1 MRMLAGVIF
10 DFDGVIVD
18 TEPLHYR
25 AFQKILEPLGLGY
38 GWDTYVADYLGFD
51 DRDAFREA
59 FRSRGRPL
67 SGTEL
72 EPLIEQKAQAFLEI
86 IAAGVR
92 PYPGAV
98 ELIAGISGRLP
109 LAICSGALRS
119 DILPVLEQFGLGGV
133 FDVIVTA
140 DDVTA
145 SKPDPACYRLTV
157 ERLSA
162 ACPGKGIAPESCIVI
177 EDTPGGI
184 AAARGA
190 GLVVVGVTTSYPA
203 DRLAG
208 TARIVTSLEE
218 LTPDDLALL
227 V

>member
-1 MRMLAGVIF
+1 MLAGVIF

-25 AFQKILEPLGLGY
+25 AFQTVLDPLGLGY
-38 GWDTYVADYLGFD
+38 SWDTYVADYLGFD

-59 FRSRGRPL
+59 FRSQGAIL
-67 SGTEL
+67 GDGEL
-72 EPLIEQKAQAFLEI
+72 VKLIDRKAQAFLAI
-86 IAAGVR
+86 IAEGVT

-98 ELIAGISGRLP
+98 ELIVGSAGRLP

-119 DILPVLEQFGLGGV
+119 DIIPILKQFGLESV

-140 DDVTA
+140 DDVSV
-145 SKPDPACYRLTV
+145 SKPDPASYRVTL
-157 ERLSA
+157 ERLAA
-162 ACPGKGIAPESCIVI
+162 ACPGRGIAAESCIVI

-184 AAARGA
+184 AAALGA
-190 GLVVVGVTTSYPA
+190 GLSVVGVTTSYPA
-203 DRLAG
+203 ERLSG
-208 TARIVTSLEE
+208 TIRIVTSLAE
-218 LTPDDLALL
+218 LAPDDLALL

>member
-1 MRMLAGVIF
+1 MLAGVIF

-25 AFQKILEPLGLGY
+25 AFQEILEPLGLGY
-38 GWDTYVADYLGFD
+38 GWESYVADYLGFD
-51 DRDAFREA
+51 DRDAFRAA
-59 FRSRGRPL
+59 FRSRGLPL
-67 SGTEL
+67 DDSEL
-72 EPLIEQKAQAFLEI
+72 GHLIHRKGMAFLEI
-86 IAAGVR
+86 IAAGVT

-98 ELIAGISGRLP
+98 ELIRGITGRLP

-119 DILPVLEQFGLGGV
+119 DILPVLEQFGLGSA

-140 DDVTA
+140 DDVPT
-145 SKPDPACYRLTV
+145 SKPDPACYRMTV
-157 ERLSA
+157 ESLCSA
-162 ACPGKGIAPESCIVI
+162 FPGRGIAPGSCIVI

-190 GLVVVGVTTSYPA
+190 GIAVVGVTTSYPA
-203 DRLAG
+203 ERLAG
-208 TARIVTSLEE
+208 TSRIVASLAELTLEE
-218 LTPDDLALL
+218 LSLL

>member
-1 MRMLAGVIF
+1 MLAGVIF

-86 IAAGVR
+86 IARGVR

-98 ELIAGISGRLP
+98 ELISGISGRLP

-119 DILPVLEQFGLGGV
+119 DIQPVLEQFGLGSV

-157 ERLSA
+157 ERLSV

-190 GLVVVGVTTSYPA
+190 GLAVVGVTTSYPA

>member
-1 MRMLAGVIF
+1 MLAGIIF

-18 TEPLHYR
+18 TEPLHYQ

-38 GWDTYVADYLGFD
+38 GWDIYVADFLGFD

-67 SGTEL
+67 ADAEL
-72 EPLIEQKAQAFLEI
+72 EPLIDRKAQAFMEI

-98 ELIAGISGRLP
+98 ELIGGISGRLP

-119 DILPVLEQFGLGGV
+119 DILPVLEQFGLSGA

-140 DDVTA
+140 DDVSA

-157 ERLSA
+157 ERLAA
-162 ACPGKGIAPESCIVI
+162 ACPGKGIAPENCIVI

-190 GLVVVGVTTSYPA
+190 GLTVVGVTNSYPA

-208 TARIVTSLEE
+208 TVRIVSSLAE
-218 LTPDDLALL
+218 LSSDDLALL